1 MTKPLSTPQHH
12 LTPETGE
19 LPLIPATEK
28 LLPLQQVESC
38 TGFKSSFLYQLI
50 KSGKFPAPVKIG
62 TSSRWRES
70 EIQAWKSTAHQAK
83 TRGVRHEQ
91 SINPYRSDATSK

>member
-1 MTKPLSTPQHH
+1 MKTLAAPQNH
-12 LTPETGE
+12 LTPKTGE
-19 LPLIPATEK
+19 LPAISAIER
-28 LLPLQQVESC
+28 LLPLPEVKSR

-70 EIQAWKSTAHQAK
+70 EIQAWIHNQ
-83 TRGVRHEQ
+83 
-91 SINPYRSDATSK
+91 INSASGKNAGGAA

>member
-1 MTKPLSTPQHH
+1 MTKPLSTQHH

-19 LPLIPATEK
+19 LSPIPATEK
-28 LLPLQQVESC
+28 LLPLPEVESRS
-38 TGFKSSFLYQLI
+38 GFKSSFLYQLI

-70 EIQAWKSTAHQAK
+70 EIQAWIQAQIESSTSGK
-83 TRGVRHEQ
+83 RSGVQ
-91 SINPYRSDATSK
+91 I